1 MSTTEEKRRSNRERM
16 PNVAKMVD
24 EFRAVF
30 GDVKVIWAIDHETG
44 VEVGNPRYA
53 DRFVEVTADY
63 RPVEKSNERT
73 GRSKAR

>member
-1 MSTTEEKRRSNRERM
+1 MSTTEDKRRSNRERM

-24 EFRAVF
+24 DFRAVF
-30 GDVKVIWAIDHETG
+30 GDVKVIWAVDHETG

-53 DRFVEVTADY
+53 DSFVEATIID
-63 RPVEKSNERT
+63 RRREKGNERT